1 MHALVRRLVAALLSA
16 GVVVALG
23 GCGSKG
29 IPVAPTEGVVLL
41 EGKPAAG
48 VSVVFRQNGLTL
60 VASGKTDAEGRFQ
73 LSTYGEFDGAPV
85 GECTATVEAI
95 AMDLTAVGQEIPP
108 FDNSSIADPEER
120 AAANRASKG
129 EHMKKLMKLAAERQ
143 KKNPPAKIPSRY
155 SKPETSN
162 LKFTILASQTNKIQI
177 DLTK

>member
-1 MHALVRRLVAALLSA
+1 MDALVRRLVAALLCA
-16 GVVVALG
+16 GVVVTLG

-41 EGKPAAG
+41 DGKPAAG
-48 VSVVFRQNGLTL
+48 VSVIFRQNGLPL
-60 VASGKTDAEGRFQ
+60 VASGKTDAGGRFQ

-95 AMDLTAVGQEIPP
+95 TMDLTTVGQEIPP

-129 EHMKKLMKLAAERQ
+129 EHMKKLMQMAAERQ
-143 KKNPPAKIPSRY
+143 KKNPPVKIPLRY

-162 LKFTILASQTNKIQI
+162 LKFTVLAGANNRFDIS
-177 DLTK
+177 LTK

>member
-1 MHALVRRLVAALLSA
+1 MHALVRRLVAALLCT

-41 EGKPAAG
+41 DGKPAAG
-48 VSVVFRQNGLTL
+48 VSVIFRQNGLPL

-95 AMDLTAVGQEIPP
+95 TMDLTIVGQEIPP
-108 FDNSSIADPEER
+108 FDNSSIADPEAR
-120 AAANRASKG
+120 AAANRDAVG
-129 EHMKKLMKLAAERQ
+129 AHKKKMMQMAAERQ
-143 KKNPPAKIPSRY
+143 KKNPPTKIATRY

-162 LKFTILASQTNKIQI
+162 LKFTVVAGTNNIFEI
-177 DLTK
+177 ALTK